1 MSQQILQ
8 DNVAVRLSK
17 YNMEIINQRPFF
29 DNFIGWQTAKKIL
42 PNLLNQP
49 K

>member
-17 YNMEIINQRPFF
+17 YNMEIINQRPFV
-29 DNFIGWQTAKKIL
+29 DKFIGWQKSKKIL
-42 PNLLNQP
+42 PNLLNQT